1 MSAVVACCRRMHS
14 DVADVTT
21 LANDRT
27 IPPRTFPGD
36 LSATDTLDSTDMLFC
51 KKTIH
56 FYRHLY
62 INNFPQHGSARLLQ
76 ISVLATLQL
85 FLSLFNYICLLSP
98 VTWEREDVTTPSV
111 DYNQKYNT
119 DTWRYLHQEQSPGIS
134 LAINRVIKCVKWF
147 CTTDDNDSF
156 WNSHLVNSRNHLQ
169 FVVRYFNIWQPLH
182 TTNGHIYEGW
192 SLSNEETW

>member
-56 FYRHLY
+56 FYQQLY
-62 INNFPQHGSARLLQ
+62 INNFLRTVQQGYCKSQCWPRYSSFFPCSTIFAYCHLLPENMKMTQ
-76 ISVLATLQL
+76 RPLLTTIRSIAQTHDAIYTRNNLLAFPRQ
-85 FLSLFNYICLLSP
+85 
-98 VTWEREDVTTPSV
+98 
-111 DYNQKYNT
+111 
-119 DTWRYLHQEQSPGIS
+119 
-134 LAINRVIKCVKWF
+134 
-147 CTTDDNDSF
+147 
-156 WNSHLVNSRNHLQ
+156 
-169 FVVRYFNIWQPLH
+169 
-182 TTNGHIYEGW
+182 
-192 SLSNEETW
+192 